1 MMFEIRS
8 RHTLFSAALV
18 LSILGV
24 PALAQSNDPGLAQ
37 KRQAMDD
44 RYTIGP
50 SAAGGLGYRIAW
62 QAAVDKQEGELR
74 RVDVIGED
82 VFVLAPRNRMTR
94 LDRANG
100 KPIWTS
106 TVADA
111 LDTVWGVTP
120 GPATSTQNNE
130 KIYVTTDPVIMVI
143 DHATGAVVGRQ
154 DLERIPSTQVVRF
167 GNHLVFGT
175 RSGQI
180 VWHQYLVGH
189 AWKANQLKGPIQGTP
204 IRIGDTDIGVAS
216 IGGTLLIVDG
226 RNARRVWGAN
236 LFDGVYTHLATG
248 QGFVIAASRDQ
259 YLWAFDAGSGE
270 VRWRYFTESP
280 LNTPPSVIGD
290 RVLQWV
296 PSEGLVCLQLN
307 PGDAVEGHVLWTI
320 PDASG
325 TIVGAIRGDAL
336 LFDNDS
342 KTLRLIDMKNGA
354 VRKSFRLPKLRSIQ
368 IVGDQI
374 YALGTGSTIQRL
386 DPIH

>member
-82 VFVLAPRNRMTR
+82 VFVLAPRNRHDPSRPRQRKTN
-94 LDRANG
+94 LDEYCCRRAG
-100 KPIWTS
+100 YGLGCH
-106 TVADA
+106 AR
-111 LDTVWGVTP
+111 P
-120 GPATSTQNNE
+120 GNKHTEQREDLRHDRSG
-130 KIYVTTDPVIMVI
+130 
-143 DHATGAVVGRQ
+143 DHGHRPCNRRRGGPPGSGTH
-154 DLERIPSTQVVRF
+154 PSTQVVRF